1 MRRRLVFLNL
11 ALAALIVLA
20 GWRTR
25 EQWLAENAH
34 EQAVLKHLPSP
45 VPPTPVTPVP
55 APKPLTA
62 SSYGDIA
69 QKMLFAKDRNSV
81 VIVEAPKVVPPKP
94 MPPLPLFYGVMNLP
108 SGPIA
113 IMSEKPNE
121 RHLGIHVGDT
131 VGEFKV
137 LALNTQQIEFEW
149 DGKKI
154 TKKVSELMDR
164 GAQNTAAAPVP
175 NAGGAGAVGPAQAG
189 APAAPVPQPAVAAI
203 PPEAVPTDDGSFR
216 GKDKDGKTWL
226 YRQTPFGVSKVE
238 DRGAA
243 PAQKK

>member
-1 MRRRLVFLNL
+1 MRRRLLLLNV
-11 ALAALIVLA
+11 ALAALIALA
-20 GWRTR
+20 GWRMR

-34 EQAVLKHLPSP
+34 EQAVLKQLPRP
-45 VPPTPVTPVP
+45 VPPPPVTSVP
-55 APKPLTA
+55 APKPLAA

-94 MPPLPLFYGVMNLP
+94 MPPLPVFYGVMNMP

-113 IMSEKPNE
+113 LMSEKPNT

-131 VGEFKV
+131 LGEFKV
-137 LALNTQQIEFEW
+137 LALNTQRIEFEW

-154 TKKVSELMDR
+154 TKNVSELIDR
-164 GAQNTAAAPVP
+164 GAQNTAAAPAPVS
-175 NAGGAGAVGPAQAG
+175 N
-189 APAAPVPQPAVAAI
+189 APAPAGSPTAPPPQPAVAAI
-203 PPEAVPTDDGSFR
+203 PAEAVPTDDGSFR

-226 YRQTPFGVSKVE
+226 YRPTPFGISKVE
-238 DRGAA
+238 DKGAA

>member
-1 MRRRLVFLNL
+1 M
-11 ALAALIVLA
+11 
-20 GWRTR
+20 R
-25 EQWLAENAH
+25 EQWLVENAH
-34 EQAVLKHLPSP
+34 EQAVLKQAPRS
-45 VPPTPVTPVP
+45 VPPPPVTPVP

-69 QKMLFAKDRNSV
+69 QKMLFAKDRNSI

-113 IMSEKPNE
+113 IMSEKANA

-131 VGEFKV
+131 LGEFKV
-137 LALNTQQIEFEW
+137 LALNTQQIQFEW

-154 TKKVSELMDR
+154 TKNVSELIDR

-175 NAGGAGAVGPAQAG
+175 NAGGAGAAAQPAVGTPS
-189 APAAPVPQPAVAAI
+189 APAPPPAVAAI
-203 PPEAVPTDDGSFR
+203 PSEAVPTDDGSFR

-226 YRQTPFGVSKVE
+226 YRATPFGVSKVE

>member
-1 MRRRLVFLNL
+1 M
-11 ALAALIVLA
+11 
-20 GWRTR
+20 R

-34 EQAVLKHLPSP
+34 EQAVLKQLPRP
-45 VPPTPVTPVP
+45 VPAPPVTPVP

-62 SSYGDIA
+62 SSYGEIA

-113 IMSEKPNE
+113 IMSEKSNT

-131 VGEFKV
+131 LGEFKI
-137 LALNTQQIEFEW
+137 LALNTQRVEFEW

-154 TKKVSELMDR
+154 TKNVSELIDR

-175 NAGGAGAVGPAQAG
+175 NAQNTAKPGDV
-189 APAAPVPQPAVAAI
+189 PAAQVGVPVPVPQPALAAI

-226 YRQTPFGVSKVE
+226 YRPTPFGISKVE
-238 DRGAA
+238 DKGAA
-243 PAQKK
+243 SAQKK

>member
-1 MRRRLVFLNL
+1 M
-11 ALAALIVLA
+11 
-20 GWRTR
+20 R
-25 EQWLAENAH
+25 EQWLVEDAH
-34 EQAVLKHLPSP
+34 EQAVLKQLPRP
-45 VPPTPVTPVP
+45 VPTPPVTPVP

-113 IMSEKPNE
+113 IMSEKPNA

-131 VGEFKV
+131 LGEFKV

-154 TKKVSELMDR
+154 TKNVSELIDR

-175 NAGGAGAVGPAQAG
+175 NAAKPGDVPPAQVG
-189 APAAPVPQPAVAAI
+189 APQPAPQPALAAI

-216 GKDKDGKTWL
+216 GKDKDGKSWL
-226 YRQTPFGVSKVE
+226 YRPTPFGISKVE
-238 DRGAA
+238 DKGAA